1 MHLIAF
7 SDREASHCRRLYQ
20 RAQHKS
26 HKIKE
31 KGDRYNTIMNYMK
44 KTVAKELGVKCI
56 YCHNLK
62 DYASDEKEKKVAAR
76 EMMRMV
82 MHINKN
88 TMKPMELHEV
98 SCWVCHRGQK
108 HPEHLK

>member
-1 MHLIAF
+1 MRLLMCIVLISIVFAE
-7 SDREASHCRRLYQ
+7 DEK
-20 RAQHKS
+20 KS
-26 HKIKE
+26 ELKNVHVLTYTKKAE
-31 KGDRYNTIMNYMK
+31 IMNYMK

-56 YCHNLK
+56 YCHNIK

-76 EMMRMV
+76 EMMHMV

-88 TMKPMELHEV
+88 TMKPMELHEI